1 MPRYL
6 EQYGLERVTYKISLD
21 ENLMN
26 ALKVIDKLGL
36 RGTKPVEVGGVK
48 VSPRDVV
55 AACAPQPKDI
65 GNEMIGE
72 MCVGIHCKGIKDGK
86 EKEIMMYQTFDNQE
100 SMKDWGMQAV
110 VAQTGFGA
118 AIAIELIGRGIW
130 TGEGVYSPEYFDPM
144 PYLNIMDEAGFDYK
158 IKEM

>member
-1 MPRYL
+1 MNI
-6 EQYGLERVTYKISLD
+6 GDIERVTYKRSLV

-65 GNEMIGE
+65 GNEMVGE
-72 MCVGIHCKGIKDGK
+72 LCVVYIVK
-86 EKEIMMYQTFDNQE
+86 ELKRQ
-100 SMKDWGMQAV
+100 K
-110 VAQTGFGA
+110 
-118 AIAIELIGRGIW
+118 
-130 TGEGVYSPEYFDPM
+130 
-144 PYLNIMDEAGFDYK
+144 K
-158 IKEM
+158 KK